1 MKEKQIHP
9 FIDSRIEEYCE
20 THTSKE
26 PPHLHKLTRKTY
38 LEFAKPN
45 MISNNHQGRFL
56 SLISKIL
63 SPKKILELGVFSG
76 YSTLSLLEGLE
87 QDGRLDAI
95 EANIELEDF
104 LNEVFEDNNARDRV
118 KLHIGKAMD
127 VLPKLDNDYDLIF
140 IDADKV
146 NYDVYY
152 DICIEKLRKGG
163 VIIVDNTLWYGKVA
177 LEKMPEDKSTLSIHR
192 FNQKITEDPRVEN
205 VLIPLRDGI
214 MIGRKI

>member
-1 MKEKQIHP
+1 M
-9 FIDSRIEEYCE
+9 
-20 THTSKE
+20 
-26 PPHLHKLTRKTY
+26 
-38 LEFAKPN
+38 
-45 MISNNHQGRFL
+45 
-56 SLISKIL
+56 
-63 SPKKILELGVFSG
+63 
-76 YSTLSLLEGLE
+76 EGLE
-87 QDGRLDAI
+87 QDGKLDAI

-104 LNEVFEDNNARDRV
+104 LNEVFEDNNSGDRIR
-118 KLHIGKAMD
+118 LHIGKAMD
-127 VLPKLDNDYDLIF
+127 ILPKLDNDYDLIF
-140 IDADKV
+140 IDADKA

-205 VLIPLRDGI
+205 IMIPLRDGI